1 MTFDDIFETIIPNRD
16 ETVKRFS
23 GNIALVEKFVRKFPG
38 DEHWLELKATAN
50 DDNWSEMEMTAHTLK
65 GYAGNM
71 GFAKLYDACCEVVK
85 AIREKDFAKAKE
97 FLPVAVAAGE
107 EIEAFVSQLA

>member
-1 MTFDDIFETIIPNRD
+1 MQETWGLQS
-16 ETVKRFS
+16 FMMH
-23 GNIALVEKFVRKFPG
+23 A
-38 DEHWLELKATAN
+38 
-50 DDNWSEMEMTAHTLK
+50 
-65 GYAGNM
+65 
-71 GFAKLYDACCEVVK
+71 EVVK